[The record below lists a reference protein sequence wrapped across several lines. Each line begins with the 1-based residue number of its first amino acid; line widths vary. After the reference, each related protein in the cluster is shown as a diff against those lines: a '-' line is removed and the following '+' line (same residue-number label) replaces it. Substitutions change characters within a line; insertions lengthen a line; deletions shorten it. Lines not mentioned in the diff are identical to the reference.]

1 MKNYNMTGIAF
12 WFVFLASFFLI
23 HSGVIGQADN
33 TGFVSIDCGLPDN
46 SSDKDVSSTLT
57 STLTYISDAQ
67 FIDTGMNHNISED
80 YIMPTLSPQYL
91 NVRSFE
97 TGVRNCYTIKSLVV
111 GLKYLVRATF
121 MYGNY
126 DRLNKEVVFD
136 LHIGVNYWKTI
147 NISDPGKTTIAEV
160 IFVCPVDYIQ
170 VCLVNTGLGI
180 PFISSLDLRPI
191 KNSLYPAANSSQSLG
206 LVRRLNAGPTDTT
219 IIRYPDDP
227 YDRMWEPWSNLPYW
241 NETDTTSY
249 IQTLPNDL
257 FEAPSAVLQTAV
269 IPVNS
274 SEIQFFWDVDPTDKF
289 ISYVANLHFSELIQT
304 DQKREFTITINN
316 VPWYKN
322 SFSPKYLYQDTI
334 YALRPIDGFQQY
346 KVTLAATVDSTLPPI
361 LNAVEL
367 FILLPVSAVTTDN
380 GDGEVNFYL
389 QHNLIFIFADQNY

>member
-1 MKNYNMTGIAF
+1 MVL
-12 WFVFLASFFLI
+12 WFVFIACFLNNA
-23 HSGVIGQADN
+23 GVNGQGDN
-33 TGFVSIDCGLPDN
+33 TGFVSIDCGLPE
-46 SSDKDVSSTLT
+46 KDISSTLT
-57 STLTYISDAQ
+57 RTLTYSSDAQ
-67 FIDTGMNHNISED
+67 FIDAGTNYNISAE
-80 YIMPTLSPQYL
+80 YITPTLSPQYF
-91 NVRSFE
+91 NVRSFK
-97 TGVRNCYTIKSLVV
+97 TGIRNCYTIKYLVA

-126 DRLNKEVVFD
+126 DGLNKEVVFD

-191 KNSLYPAANSSQSLG
+191 KNHLYPAVNSSQSLV

-227 YDRMWEPWSNLPYW
+227 YDRMWEPWSNFPYW
-241 NETDTTSY
+241 NETNTTSY
-249 IQTLPNDL
+249 IQTSPNDL

-274 SEIQFFWDVDPTDKF
+274 SEIQFLWFVDPTDDKF
-289 ISYVANLHFSELIQT
+289 ISYVANLHFYELIQT
-304 DQKREFTITINN
+304 DQKREFTITIND
-316 VPWYKN
+316 VPWYKH

-334 YALRPIDGFQQY
+334 YALRPIDGFQLY

-380 GDGEVNFYL
+380 GDGEVSFYL
-389 QHNLIFIFADQNY
+389 KHNLIFNFAD